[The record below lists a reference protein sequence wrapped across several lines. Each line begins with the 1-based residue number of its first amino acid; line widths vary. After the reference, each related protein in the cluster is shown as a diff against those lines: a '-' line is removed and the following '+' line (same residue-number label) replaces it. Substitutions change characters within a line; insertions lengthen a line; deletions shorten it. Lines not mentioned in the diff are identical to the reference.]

1 MDRSLPRKVG
11 RSKTPSTYNQ
21 ALRIG
26 KSSGILHKGRL
37 RKVLGGLRGLGGS
50 GAGFNWSY
58 FHGPAMGDTVLSFGQ
73 TPEDDPTG
81 GSADRGCEAA
91 EKMARRLGLLGAAC
105 PARTCRE
112 ELPRRGSAVKGL
124 TESPFSQW
132 HQRLPELLALAR
144 PLLQSRAVQRLACV
158 TFLGILSPRFRDVID
173 SPLWPEELSDAVE
186 DGSRYDHTLG
196 VALVAL
202 DVARTFNFSE
212 RGQRYAV
219 AWGLTHDIAT
229 WPLSHTSEP
238 ALSAIT
244 GVSAR
249 DLRAE
254 MLLGSAEVPDRY
266 RLAPILWDLGIDPTV
281 LVSLF
286 DRSGIAADE
295 ELALLKQV
303 VRSPLTPD
311 SLEGIW
317 RCGLVFGVPVAHPNE
332 VVSALLR
339 HRGVACLDRRRMPTV
354 IDFWLGKSTIY
365 ERFINRP
372 DVILWESAW
381 SAALQRCCA
390 GVDLAGSLGL
400 NEDELVNAVKRQGLP
415 PISRVIRYK
424 EPQEYIIN
432 GALDALPPE
441 PPVSELWRV
450 LRREPVGTSLE

>member
-1 MDRSLPRKVG
+1 M
-11 RSKTPSTYNQ
+11 
-21 ALRIG
+21 
-26 KSSGILHKGRL
+26 
-37 RKVLGGLRGLGGS
+37 
-50 GAGFNWSY
+50 
-58 FHGPAMGDTVLSFGQ
+58 
-73 TPEDDPTG
+73 
-81 GSADRGCEAA
+81 
-91 EKMARRLGLLGAAC
+91 
-105 PARTCRE
+105 
-112 ELPRRGSAVKGL
+112 

-132 HQRLPELLALAR
+132 YQRLSELHALAR
-144 PLLQSRAVQRLACV
+144 PLLQSRAVQRLTGV

-173 SPLWPEELSDAVE
+173 SPLWPEASSDAVE

-202 DVARTFNFSE
+202 DIARRFDFSE

-249 DLRAE
+249 NLRAGI
-254 MLLGSAEVPDRY
+254 LLGSAEVPDHY
-266 RLAPILWDLGIDPTV
+266 HLAPILWDLDIDPAV

-286 DRSGIAADE
+286 DRNGIAADE
-295 ELALLKQV
+295 ELALLTQV

-311 SLEGIW
+311 SLEGMW
-317 RCGLVFGVPVAHPNE
+317 RCGLIFGVPVMHPDE
-332 VVSALLR
+332 VVSAFLP
-339 HRGVACLDRRRMPTV
+339 HRGVARLDSRRMPVV
-354 IDFWLGKSTIY
+354 IDFWRGKSAIY
-365 ERFINRP
+365 ERFINRE

-381 SAALQRCCA
+381 SAALQQCCS
-390 GVDLAGSLGL
+390 GVSLADSLEL

-415 PISRVIRYK
+415 SVSRVIRYK

-432 GALDALPPE
+432 SALDALAPE

-450 LRREPVGTSLE
+450 LRREPVGTSHE

>member
-1 MDRSLPRKVG
+1 MR
-11 RSKTPSTYNQ
+11 
-21 ALRIG
+21 
-26 KSSGILHKGRL
+26 
-37 RKVLGGLRGLGGS
+37 GGLHGLGGS
-50 GAGFNWSY
+50 SVEFNWSL

-81 GSADRGCEAA
+81 GSVDRGREAA
-91 EKMARRLGLLGAAC
+91 EKMARRLGLLGATC
-105 PARTCRE
+105 SARTCRE
-112 ELPRRGSAVKGL
+112 ELPRRGNAVKGL
-124 TESPFSQW
+124 TENPFSQW
-132 HQRLPELLALAR
+132 HQRLPELHALAR
-144 PLLQSRAVQRLACV
+144 PLLQSWAVQRLASV

-173 SPLWPEELSDAVE
+173 SPLWPETSSDVVE

-202 DVARTFNFSE
+202 DIARRFDFSK

-249 DLRAE
+249 NLRTGI
-254 MLLGSAEVPDRY
+254 LLGSAEVPNRY
-266 RLAPILWDLGIDPTV
+266 RLAPILWDLDIDPAA

-286 DRSGIAADE
+286 DRSGTAADE
-295 ELALLKQV
+295 ELALFKQV

-311 SLEGIW
+311 SLEGMW
-317 RCGLVFGVPVAHPNE
+317 RCGLVFGMPVVSPDE
-332 VVSALLR
+332 VVSAFLR
-339 HRGVACLDRRRMPTV
+339 HRGIAYLDRRRMPTV
-354 IDFWLGKSTIY
+354 LDFWRGKSTIY
-365 ERFINRP
+365 ERFINRE

-381 SAALQRCCA
+381 STALQRCCT
-390 GVDLAGSLGL
+390 GVSLDESLEL

-415 PISRVIRYK
+415 SVSRVIRYK

-432 GALDALPPE
+432 GALDALPSE